1 MTLAEKMANIIT
13 ENVISLKTYIE
24 AQKIKE
30 IPEDDIG
37 TAVSV
42 VYDDIKELIRSRT
55 QEDNWLDFL
64 RFYYK
69 SAKSE
74 AENKENVTLYKV
86 AAKSWEEGYIC
97 GFADREKMLINKNID
112 DETDDKIKEHIM
124 KMGVDYDDTLTGR
137 SEKNKPCQRANADK
151 ASR

>member
-1 MTLAEKMANIIT
+1 MTIAEKMANIIT

-69 SAKSE
+69 PAKSE